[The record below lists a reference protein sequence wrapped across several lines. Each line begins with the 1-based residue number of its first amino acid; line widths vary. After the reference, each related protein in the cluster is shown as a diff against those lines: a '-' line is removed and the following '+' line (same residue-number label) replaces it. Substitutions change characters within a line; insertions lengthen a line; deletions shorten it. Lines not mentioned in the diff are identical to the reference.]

1 MKPTHGYHWAKHGK
15 PQRLRATYRRLSGT
29 EQMLSF
35 YDVHCD
41 CLAGTIHKRK
51 RIPDVLAAFK
61 QLRRCYPIKRRLY
74 VIMDNLS
81 SHKSEPL
88 MEFYKMNNIKPVWTP
103 TYSSW
108 LNIIEPHFGALKKFT
123 INGSDDPD
131 HKTRRNRIQKY
142 LRLRNR
148 KVNSH
153 RNKLNQLFNY

>member
-1 MKPTHGYHWAKHGK
+1 
-15 PQRLRATYRRLSGT
+15 
-29 EQMLSF
+29 
-35 YDVHCD
+35 
-41 CLAGTIHKRK
+41 
-51 RIPDVLAAFK
+51 
-61 QLRRCYPIKRRLY
+61 
-74 VIMDNLS
+74 
-81 SHKSEPL
+81 

-108 LNIIEPHFGALKKFT
+108 LNIIEPHFGELKKFT